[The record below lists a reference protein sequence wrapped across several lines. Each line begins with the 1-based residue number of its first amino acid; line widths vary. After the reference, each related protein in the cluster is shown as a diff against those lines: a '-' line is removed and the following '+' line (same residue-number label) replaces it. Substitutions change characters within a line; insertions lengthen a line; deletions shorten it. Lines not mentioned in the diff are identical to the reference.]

1 MQRDGRCSSRYPYN
15 STQII
20 SIKRKGR
27 KLYMRYEDENKV
39 YKVSASCHKD
49 DEFNIIDGMNVLKDK
64 LSDKI
69 SNEGKGNFKFIAID
83 NNDFTKLVTKGMIYN
98 CVDGKIMFDNDHLSC
113 GIYKDFNDFIKSNRQ
128 FIEIVMEV
136 KGEVNVQ

>member
-83 NNDFTKLVTKGMIYN
+83 NNDFTKLVTKGIIYN